1 MEEIKKDLGK
11 LVMDVEKY
19 VLEEGKTYL
28 CEPLRSRFEIIRDKL
43 DKYDDWAKKKIQ
55 EDIDFV
61 KSVLY

>member
-19 VLEEGKTYL
+19 VLEEGKSYL
-28 CEPLRSRFEIIRDKL
+28 CEPLRGRFEIIRDKL
-43 DKYDDWAKKKIQ
+43 DKYDDWAKRKIQ